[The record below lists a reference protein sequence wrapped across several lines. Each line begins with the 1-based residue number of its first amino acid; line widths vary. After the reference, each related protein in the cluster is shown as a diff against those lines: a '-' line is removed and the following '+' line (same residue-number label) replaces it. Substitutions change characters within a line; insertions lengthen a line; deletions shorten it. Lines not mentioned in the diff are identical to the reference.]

1 MNATGNFPMERDP
14 RENYSTGMN
23 STSPTENRKGN
34 PLIQI
39 RSEAEETMASE
50 DRLVAHPTF
59 EQISAR
65 AYALWQESGSLHDQH
80 LDHWYA
86 AEKELSRGAPPRSS
100 DHLKRNHS

>member
-1 MNATGNFPMERDP
+1 MDAIGNFPMERNSL
-14 RENYSTGMN
+14 ENYSIGMN
-23 STSPTENRKGN
+23 PTLPFENRNGS

-86 AEKELSRGAPPRSS
+86 AEKELTQGSPPARGS
-100 DHLKRNHS
+100 D

>member
-1 MNATGNFPMERDP
+1 MNAT
-14 RENYSTGMN
+14 S
-23 STSPTENRKGN
+23 SSPLQHRNGN

-86 AEKELSRGAPPRSS
+86 AEKELTQGIPPAPTSS
-100 DHLKRNHS
+100 